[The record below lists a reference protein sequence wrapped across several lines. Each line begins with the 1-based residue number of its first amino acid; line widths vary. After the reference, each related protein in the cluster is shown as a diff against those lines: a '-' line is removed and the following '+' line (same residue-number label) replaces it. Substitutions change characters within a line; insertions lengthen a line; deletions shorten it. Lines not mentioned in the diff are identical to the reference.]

1 VFNADMAL
9 LAFLRDNLRW
19 LMAGALLMFLSAFGQ
34 TFFVAVFAGD
44 IRATFGLSHGA
55 WGAIYAAGT
64 AAAAAVMVW
73 AGGLADR
80 MRSGPLAAGS
90 LALLAVA
97 CLAMAANASVLLL
110 PVVVFLLR
118 LAGQGMVPHIG
129 IVAISRWFVAT
140 RGRALAIATL
150 GFQLAEAAMPLGFA
164 TGKELLGW
172 RTMWVIGAGILIAAI
187 PLALWLFAQ
196 DRVPRAGE
204 PATGAVPGLDGRHWR
219 RAEVL
224 RLPLFWALLP
234 GMAGFPAMA
243 TVFWFQ
249 QVQYAAEK
257 GWPHLSLVAI
267 LPLGTAAFVVG
278 TAAFGW
284 ALDRFGARALL
295 PIYLLPLAAGFA
307 VASATTSLPVAVLA
321 VMLFGLSG
329 GGQATVASAT
339 WVELFGTAHVG
350 SVRAMVTSFFVLGS
364 ALGPL
369 GSGLLLDAGVPLA
382 TQYAG
387 FSVWFLGS
395 CALIAV
401 ALARRPSRLAQ
412 VDVER
417 A

>member
-1 VFNADMAL
+1 
-9 LAFLRDNLRW
+9 
-19 LMAGALLMFLSAFGQ
+19 
-34 TFFVAVFAGD
+34 
-44 IRATFGLSHGA
+44 
-55 WGAIYAAGT
+55 
-64 AAAAAVMVW
+64 MVW

-118 LAGQGMVPHIG
+118 LAGQGMVPHVG

-295 PIYLLPLAAGFA
+295 PVYLLPLAAGFA
-307 VASATTSLPVAVLA
+307 VASGTTSLHVAVLA

-329 GGQATVASAT
+329 GGQATVATAT
-339 WVELFGTAHVG
+339 WAELFGTAHVG

-382 TQYAG
+382 MQYAG

-395 CALIAV
+395 CALIAI

>member
-1 VFNADMAL
+1 MVP

-34 TFFVAVFAGD
+34 TFFIAVFAGD
-44 IRATFGLSHGA
+44 IRAEFGLSHGA

-64 AAAAAVMVW
+64 AASAAVMVW

-80 MRSGPLAAGS
+80 MRPGPLAAGS
-90 LALLAVA
+90 LALLAMA

-110 PVVVFLLR
+110 PVIVFALR
-118 LAGQGMVPHIG
+118 LSGQGMVPHVG

-140 RGRALAIATL
+140 RGRALAVATL

-164 TGKELLGW
+164 AGKEMFGW
-172 RTMWVIGAGILIAAI
+172 RTMWVIGAGILLAAI
-187 PLALWLFAQ
+187 PLALWLFAA

-234 GMAGFPAMA
+234 GMAGFPALA

-267 LPLGTAAFVVG
+267 LPLGTAAFVLG

-284 ALDRFGARALL
+284 ALDRLGARVLL
-295 PIYLLPLAAGFA
+295 PLYLLPLAAGFA
-307 VASATTSLPVAVLA
+307 VAAMAPSLAVAVVA
-321 VMLFGLSG
+321 VVLFGLSG
-329 GGQATVASAT
+329 GGQATVATAA

-387 FSVWFLGS
+387 FSLWFLAS

-401 ALARRPSRLAQ
+401 ALTRRPSRVPAQ
-412 VDVER
+412 VDIER